1 MTILS
6 ELSDV
11 VKRQRSEMG
20 LSQERLA
27 ELAGLS
33 RATIN
38 ALEAGR
44 LDNLSLTRAERLA
57 NTLGYGLGITGILKP
72 NLDNQLGSALETAAR
87 SGSISYSEPIPPET
101 LRHSLVTGTIPPKHI
116 AQLRAVLDEAPLSVL
131 SAAVAEI
138 ELEIGAP
145 RKETWQKM
153 RQLAV
158 VTACTRDIW
167 LTQQA

>member
-1 MTILS
+1 MPILH
-6 ELSDV
+6 ELAAN
-11 VKRQRSEMG
+11 VKKKRSEMG

-57 NTLGYGLGITGILKP
+57 NILGYGLGVTGTRSSKEDASA
-72 NLDNQLGSALETAAR
+72 NALETA
-87 SGSISYSEPIPPET
+87 SMSSSISYGTPIPPEV
-101 LRHSLVTGTIPPKHI
+101 LRHSLLTGAIPPKHI
-116 AQLRAVLDEAPLSVL
+116 AQLRALLDESPLSVL
-131 SAAVAEI
+131 SAVAAQ
-138 ELEIGAP
+138 LEREDGV
-145 RKETWQKM
+145 RSRSTWVRM

-158 VTACTRDIW
+158 ALACSRPIW
-167 LTQQA
+167 S